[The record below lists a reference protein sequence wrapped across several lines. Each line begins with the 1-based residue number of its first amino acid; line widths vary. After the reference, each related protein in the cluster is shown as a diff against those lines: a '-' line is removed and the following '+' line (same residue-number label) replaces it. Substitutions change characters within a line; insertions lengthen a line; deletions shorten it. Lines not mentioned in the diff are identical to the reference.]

1 MARTVGEV
9 LVSAGQ
15 SLNDEDGTRYTEAE
29 RIGFVVDAL
38 NTVRTVRPDLF
49 IGAFSTP
56 IGALT
61 TASTLPIDDQFFRA
75 IVDYV
80 VSRCS
85 IKDDEAIN
93 TGRAELTAKLGAGML
108 L

>member
-9 LVSAGQ
+9 LTSAGYT
-15 SLNDEDGTRYTEAE
+15 LNDEDSTRYTQAE

-38 NTVRTVRPDLF
+38 NAMRVIRPDLF

-56 IGALT
+56 IGTLT
-61 TASTLPIDDQFFRA
+61 TVSNLPVDEQFFRP

-85 IKDDEAIN
+85 LKDDEAIN
-93 TGRAELTAKLGAGML
+93 TGRAELAAKLGAAL
-108 L
+108 LL

>member
-9 LVSAGQ
+9 LVAAGYT
-15 SLNDEDGTRYTEAE
+15 LNDEDSTRYTQAE

-38 NTVRTVRPDLF
+38 NAARTIRPDLF
-49 IGAFSTP
+49 IGFFSTP
-56 IGALT
+56 IGTLT
-61 TASTLPIDDQFFRA
+61 TLSTLPIDEQFFRP

-80 VSRCS
+80 ISRCS
-85 IKDDEAIN
+85 LKDDEAIN
-93 TGRAELTAKLGAGML
+93 TGRAELAAKFGASML